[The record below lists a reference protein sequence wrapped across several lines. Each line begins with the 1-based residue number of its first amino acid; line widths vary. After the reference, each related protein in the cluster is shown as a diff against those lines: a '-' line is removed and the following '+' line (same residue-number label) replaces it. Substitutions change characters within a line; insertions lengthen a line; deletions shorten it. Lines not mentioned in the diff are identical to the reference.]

1 MDKRLQLLE
10 HLYGE
15 ASDPEALKALL
26 ADPELREEFG
36 HLEEVRDILASGMGR
51 QLPHAPEAAVDRV
64 MEAALPRPRRVYMGR
79 QLRPRRIMIMAG
91 ALSAA
96 AAIVALLILGSQP
109 RDEVPEVAVMP
120 QQTDPDTVL
129 KWDDTDDFIQMRQTL
144 SVVRQRTSPQLWD
157 ESAVMSLDSIP
168 NNPAAAL
175 PGVYSVSTSPRNP

>member
-15 ASDPEALKALL
+15 VSDPQALKALL

-36 HLEEVRDILASGMGR
+36 HLEEVRDVLASGMGR
-51 QLPHAPEAAVDRV
+51 TLPHAPKAAVDRV
-64 MEAALPRPRRVYMGR
+64 MQAALPRPRRVYMGR
-79 QLRPRRIMIMAG
+79 RLRPRRIVILAG

-109 RDEVPEVAVMP
+109 RDEVPEVAEVEH
-120 QQTDPDTVL
+120 QADPDTVL
-129 KWDDTDDFIQMRQTL
+129 KWDDTDDFIQVRQTL

-168 NNPAAAL
+168 ANPAAAL
-175 PGVYSVSTSPRNP
+175 PGIHSVSINPRVP